1 MLRERDG
8 SVQEGTRCRQLE
20 GASDGQF
27 PDNVS
32 SGMKKMACN
41 LMDMLG
47 INSSVSHSFTEPSS
61 QAFPHDHS
69 IF

>member
-1 MLRERDG
+1 MLREHDG
-8 SVQEGTRCRQLE
+8 SVQEGTRCQLE

-32 SGMKKMACN
+32 SSVKKMACN
-41 LMDMLG
+41 PMDMLG

-61 QAFPHDHS
+61 QAFPHDRS